1 MKLNQNQNQK
11 NLVATKKN
19 RAVQISGGQTVLT
32 KFSGETV
39 SLTAGQTV
47 LAKVSGD
54 TIALTA
60 GTAVAISGQTIIAET
75 SVQAVKISGQTVSL
89 AAGISASVAST
100 TLVSGNVL
108 YLVSRNNAAQ
118 ISGQLVV
125 VVVVSGVVSTSVS
138 GNAVRT
144 SGDVAYLVSG
154 QNAVQISGQLV
165 SV

>member
-125 VVVVSGVVSTSVS
+125 VVVLMKI
-138 GNAVRT
+138 
-144 SGDVAYLVSG
+144 YLLFLFLFLGYLPKSKASSIKV
-154 QNAVQISGQLV
+154 LL
-165 SV
+165 